1 MAADVEAIALV
12 LVGPADA
19 ADQAR
24 VGFEND
30 ARLAV
35 LAQLVG
41 GGQPGRPAAGD
52 DGLVGRHD
60 RDRLRI
66 INPRPAMG
74 NESGRNVSDCGRSLP
89 MTDSSS

>member
-1 MAADVEAIALV
+1 MPADIEAISFV

-19 ADQAR
+19 AHQAW

-30 ARLAV
+30 ARLAMF
-35 LAQLVG
+35 AQLVG
-41 GGQPGRPAAGD
+41 GGQPGGAAAGD

-60 RDRLRI
+60 RDSFRI

-74 NESGRNVSDCGRSLP
+74 NQSRL
-89 MTDSSS
+89 